1 MRRIRVYVDQAL
13 QADAELEL
21 PRDAAHHLIRVL
33 RLRRGDRVIL
43 FNGDGWEYP
52 AEIIDS
58 ETRSSCRVCLGPPT
72 EPAVESPLRLT
83 LIQAIG
89 RGERM
94 DWAIQKST
102 ELGVD
107 RIQPVFT
114 ERTEVR
120 LDGVRASKRLRHWQ
134 QVAIAA
140 SEQSGRVLVPVIEAP
155 LPLRELGQCQDAGM
169 FLDPQAL
176 VRPADLKPSGSNA
189 WTVVVGPEG
198 GLSDAETDW
207 LSQQG
212 FQGLKLGPR
221 VLRTETAGPAVLAML
236 QTRFGDW

>member
-1 MRRIRVYVDQAL
+1 
-13 QADAELEL
+13 
-21 PRDAAHHLIRVL
+21 
-33 RLRRGDRVIL
+33 
-43 FNGDGWEYP
+43 
-52 AEIIDS
+52 
-58 ETRSSCRVCLGPPT
+58 
-72 EPAVESPLRLT
+72 
-83 LIQAIG
+83 
-89 RGERM
+89 
-94 DWAIQKST
+94 
-102 ELGVD
+102 
-107 RIQPVFT
+107 
-114 ERTEVR
+114 
-120 LDGVRASKRLRHWQ
+120 
-134 QVAIAA
+134 
-140 SEQSGRVLVPVIEAP
+140 
-155 LPLRELGQCQDAGM
+155 M